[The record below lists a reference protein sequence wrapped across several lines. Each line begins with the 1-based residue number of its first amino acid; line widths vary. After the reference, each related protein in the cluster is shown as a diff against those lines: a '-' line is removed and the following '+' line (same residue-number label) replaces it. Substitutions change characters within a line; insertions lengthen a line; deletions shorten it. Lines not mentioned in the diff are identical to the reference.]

1 MSEALGSI
9 PLSTADLVVVG
20 LLCLYTFFGFL
31 HGFLDGTIRLAA
43 LAAMVLMFTHGAK
56 FAIERFGID
65 LGLEPG
71 TERTVVA
78 VVAIAPI
85 LVASILLRI
94 AAKLVPPS
102 GIGNV
107 AGLAVGF
114 LRGNIAVVVLVYAAN
129 LFFHEY
135 LKDREGDSKVVPLY
149 VGLTKSIV
157 GDLDAERR
165 VMLGRIDGAETY
177 DAIKEGA
184 EAIQQGQGVLDE
196 EAYIERNLELGNL
209 VEQAN
214 EN

>member
-31 HGFLDGTIRLAA
+31 HGFLDGLIRLAA
-43 LAAMVLMFTHGAK
+43 LAAMVLMFTHGAE

-65 LGLEPG
+65 LGMDPG
-71 TERTVVA
+71 TERTAVA
-78 VVAIAPI
+78 VIAIVPI
-85 LVASILLRI
+85 LVASILLRL
-94 AAKLVPPS
+94 AVKLVPSS

-135 LKDREGDSKVVPLY
+135 LKDRAGDSKVVPLY
-149 VGLTKSIV
+149 VSLTKSIV

-177 DAIKEGA
+177 EAIKEGA
-184 EAIQQGQGVLDE
+184 ETIKQGQGVLDE
-196 EAYIERNLELGNL
+196 EAYIERNQDLGDL

-214 EN
+214 EQ